1 MSKKNN
7 LYDENSII
15 SESPREFT
23 RRVPSTYLGSS
34 RHNSNLIKEVVANA
48 VDEFVIGHCD
58 NIKIKIDTKKN
69 SYIVEDNGQ
78 GFLVNAG
85 IDQDG
90 KTILQR
96 SFDTINTSGKTSEDG
111 VYQGTALGLNG
122 IGAKITNWLSISLH
136 VKTYRDNE
144 YEEIWFKDGLFDK
157 REVGKEEHSSGTI
170 VEWSPDPQFFKVN
183 APDIE
188 YLKTYFEEISALC
201 PELTIELN
209 YNGSDFI
216 YHTPEGLDAL
226 MSKRVTNKELF
237 SNRFIISRE
246 LGKDKLNICL
256 TYTTDYSDNITAY
269 VNLGHTDSGMHLSA
283 MKTAFV
289 KAVNKYASENN
300 LLKKKDKNFS
310 SNEISE
316 GLNIIFN
323 MTTTTAKYDAQNKS
337 RIDDID
343 ATIINNV
350 MSGDFA
356 TWLSNNPSEAAII
369 VERALNSR
377 KAREAAKKAKDKIRG
392 VSKKSNSLFIDM
404 PTKLADAYPKNKKD
418 RSQCE
423 LYVCL
428 KGDTKV
434 RLLDGTN
441 EEIQNLVNKN
451 DIWIY
456 SSNKNGSMIP
466 VKMKNA
472 FATKKV
478 YQTLKIT
485 FDDGSSVECT
495 PEHKFLDRET
505 HEWVEAKDLSIYQ
518 SLVSIKSKIIDN
530 RESIFIP
537 NGLDYSGEVNDLKF
551 YKGRW
556 EATHRRVAE
565 LCGISIHDNK
575 LRDIHHKNL
584 NRLDNRPENLESLT
598 KGDHLAKHNRINH
611 DSGRMDYEKKNF
623 TEESRWRMQNG
634 SKFRTKE
641 GSIQYSKKIKEAW
654 KNGCYG
660 EHCTWSRYNTK
671 ERFTEDGKDKTAIC
685 RLLKYGKFILTK
697 TDEINKET
705 WNAYKKEYCDKYNL
719 RFVLSFE
726 TLVKYYNDLDQFKQ
740 DAENYNL
747 EVISI
752 EEKQYDVPVQMYCLN
767 VDNDFHA
774 FVLDN
779 GLVTHN
785 CEGNSASSSITAT
798 RDASKIAVLPIRGK
812 ILNCMKASLDKVYAN
827 QEIAD
832 ITRALGLDVD
842 KDTGKLIYNP
852 KKLRYNK
859 IVIATDADADA
870 SSITMLLCT
879 VFDWLCPELFTNG
892 HIYKVYGAL
901 FKVTF
906 PDNSYLLFANDKEFN
921 EWKENNKDLKYKV
934 ARAKGLGE
942 MTAEETFEQLVN
954 EETRNLKMI
963 TTEDYEEFEKYLNIF
978 EGADVTA
985 RKEYLEKYYEERESN
1000 N

>member
-1 MSKKNN
+1 MTKKN
-7 LYDENSII
+7 LYTEESIV

-23 RRVPSTYLGSS
+23 RRVPSTYLGSAKQ
-34 RHNSNLIKEVVANA
+34 NQNLIKEVFANA
-48 VDEFVIGHCD
+48 ADEHVIGHGD
-58 NIKIKIDTKKN
+58 KIKIVIDTKKN
-69 SYIVEDNGQ
+69 FYSVEDCGQ

-85 IDQDG
+85 IDQNG

-96 SFDTINTSGKTSEDG
+96 SFDTINTSGKTTEDG

-122 IGAKITNWLSISLH
+122 IGAKITNWLSTSLH
-136 VKTYRDNE
+136 VKTYRDGE
-144 YEEIWFKDGLFDK
+144 FEEIWFKDGLFDK

-226 MSKRVTNKELF
+226 MSKRVANKELF

-269 VNLGHTDSGMHLSA
+269 VNLGHTDSGIHLSA
-283 MKTAFV
+283 MKTAYV

-300 LLKKKDKNFS
+300 LLINKDKNFS

-337 RIDDID
+337 RIDDIN

-369 VERALNSR
+369 IERALNSR
-377 KAREAAKKAKDKIRG
+377 KAREAAKKAKEKIRG
-392 VSKKSNSLFIDM
+392 VSKKNNSLFIDM

-423 LYVCL
+423 LYVC
-428 KGDTKV
+428 
-434 RLLDGTN
+434 
-441 EEIQNLVNKN
+441 
-451 DIWIY
+451 
-456 SSNKNGSMIP
+456 
-466 VKMKNA
+466 
-472 FATKKV
+472 
-478 YQTLKIT
+478 
-485 FDDGSSVECT
+485 
-495 PEHKFLDRET
+495 
-505 HEWVEAKDLSIYQ
+505 
-518 SLVSIKSKIIDN
+518 
-530 RESIFIP
+530 
-537 NGLDYSGEVNDLKF
+537 
-551 YKGRW
+551 
-556 EATHRRVAE
+556 
-565 LCGISIHDNK
+565 
-575 LRDIHHKNL
+575 
-584 NRLDNRPENLESLT
+584 
-598 KGDHLAKHNRINH
+598 
-611 DSGRMDYEKKNF
+611 
-623 TEESRWRMQNG
+623 
-634 SKFRTKE
+634 
-641 GSIQYSKKIKEAW
+641 
-654 KNGCYG
+654 
-660 EHCTWSRYNTK
+660 
-671 ERFTEDGKDKTAIC
+671 
-685 RLLKYGKFILTK
+685 
-697 TDEINKET
+697 
-705 WNAYKKEYCDKYNL
+705 
-719 RFVLSFE
+719 
-726 TLVKYYNDLDQFKQ
+726 
-740 DAENYNL
+740 
-747 EVISI
+747 
-752 EEKQYDVPVQMYCLN
+752 
-767 VDNDFHA
+767 
-774 FVLDN
+774 
-779 GLVTHN
+779 
-785 CEGNSASSSITAT
+785 EGNSAASSITAT

-892 HIYKVYGAL
+892 HIHKVYGAL
-901 FKVTF
+901 FKVTL
-906 PDNSYLLFANDKEFN
+906 PDNSYLLFSNDKEFN
-921 EWKENNKDLKYKV
+921 EWKEQNEGLKYKV

>member
-1 MSKKNN
+1 MTKKN
-7 LYDENSII
+7 LYTEESIV

-23 RRVPSTYLGSS
+23 RRVPSTYLGSAK
-34 RHNSNLIKEVVANA
+34 RNQNLIKEVFANA
-48 VDEFVIGHCD
+48 ADEHVIGHGD
-58 NIKIKIDTKKN
+58 NIKIIIDTKKN
-69 SYIVEDNGQ
+69 FYSVEDCGQ

-85 IDQDG
+85 IDQNG

-96 SFDTINTSGKTSEDG
+96 SFDTINTSGKTTEDG

-122 IGAKITNWLSISLH
+122 IGAKITNWLSTSLH
-136 VKTYRDNE
+136 VKTYRDGE
-144 YEEIWFKDGLFDK
+144 FEEIWFKDGLFDK
-157 REVGKEEHSSGTI
+157 RKVGKEDHVSGTI
-170 VEWSPDPQFFKVN
+170 VEWSPDPKFFKDN
-183 APDIE
+183 TPDIE

-201 PELTIELN
+201 PNLTIELD
-209 YNGSDFI
+209 YNGSEFI
-216 YHTPEGLDAL
+216 YHTLDGLDAL
-226 MSKRVTNKELF
+226 MSKRVAGKELF
-237 SNRFIISRE
+237 SNRFVIERE

-269 VNLGHTDSGMHLSA
+269 VNLGHTDSGAHLSA

-289 KAVNKYASENN
+289 KAVNKYATENN

-369 VERALNSR
+369 IERALNSR
-377 KAREAAKKAKDKIRG
+377 KAREAAKKAKEKIRG
-392 VSKKSNSLFIDM
+392 VSKKNSSLFIDM

-423 LYVCL
+423 LY
-428 KGDTKV
+428 
-434 RLLDGTN
+434 
-441 EEIQNLVNKN
+441 I
-451 DIWIY
+451 
-456 SSNKNGSMIP
+456 
-466 VKMKNA
+466 
-472 FATKKV
+472 
-478 YQTLKIT
+478 
-485 FDDGSSVECT
+485 
-495 PEHKFLDRET
+495 
-505 HEWVEAKDLSIYQ
+505 
-518 SLVSIKSKIIDN
+518 
-530 RESIFIP
+530 
-537 NGLDYSGEVNDLKF
+537 
-551 YKGRW
+551 
-556 EATHRRVAE
+556 
-565 LCGISIHDNK
+565 
-575 LRDIHHKNL
+575 
-584 NRLDNRPENLESLT
+584 
-598 KGDHLAKHNRINH
+598 
-611 DSGRMDYEKKNF
+611 
-623 TEESRWRMQNG
+623 
-634 SKFRTKE
+634 
-641 GSIQYSKKIKEAW
+641 
-654 KNGCYG
+654 
-660 EHCTWSRYNTK
+660 
-671 ERFTEDGKDKTAIC
+671 
-685 RLLKYGKFILTK
+685 
-697 TDEINKET
+697 
-705 WNAYKKEYCDKYNL
+705 
-719 RFVLSFE
+719 
-726 TLVKYYNDLDQFKQ
+726 
-740 DAENYNL
+740 
-747 EVISI
+747 
-752 EEKQYDVPVQMYCLN
+752 
-767 VDNDFHA
+767 
-774 FVLDN
+774 
-779 GLVTHN
+779 
-785 CEGNSASSSITAT
+785 CEGLSAASSITAT

-827 QEIAD
+827 QEVAD

-901 FKVTF
+901 FKVTL
-906 PDNSYLLFANDKEFN
+906 PDNSYLLFSNDKEFN
-921 EWKENNKDLKYKV
+921 AWKEQNKDLKYKV

>member
-1 MSKKNN
+1 MTKKN
-7 LYDENSII
+7 LYTEKSIV

-23 RRVPSTYLGSS
+23 RRVPSTYLGSAK
-34 RHNSNLIKEVVANA
+34 RNQNLIKEVFANA
-48 VDEFVIGHCD
+48 ADEHVIGHGD
-58 NIKIKIDTKKN
+58 KIKIIIDTKKN
-69 SYIVEDNGQ
+69 FYSVEDCGQ

-85 IDQDG
+85 IDQNG

-96 SFDTINTSGKTSEDG
+96 SFDTINTSGKTTEDG

-122 IGAKITNWLSISLH
+122 IGAKITNWLSLSLH
-136 VKTYRDNE
+136 VKTYRDGE
-144 YEEIWFKDGLFDK
+144 FEEIWFKDGLFDK
-157 REVGKEEHSSGTI
+157 RKVGKEDHASGTV
-170 VEWSPDPQFFKVN
+170 VEWSPDPKFFKDN
-183 APDIE
+183 TPDIE

-201 PELTIELN
+201 PKLTIELN
-209 YNGSDFI
+209 YNGSEFI
-216 YHTPEGLDAL
+216 YYTPDGLNAL
-226 MSKRVTNKELF
+226 MSKRVAGKELF
-237 SNRFIISRE
+237 SNRFIIERE

-269 VNLGHTDSGMHLSA
+269 VNLGHTDSGAHLSA

-369 VERALNSR
+369 IERALNSR
-377 KAREAAKKAKDKIRG
+377 KAREAAKKAKEKIRG
-392 VSKKSNSLFIDM
+392 VSKKNNSLFIDM

-423 LYVCL
+423 LYVC
-428 KGDTKV
+428 
-434 RLLDGTN
+434 
-441 EEIQNLVNKN
+441 
-451 DIWIY
+451 
-456 SSNKNGSMIP
+456 
-466 VKMKNA
+466 
-472 FATKKV
+472 
-478 YQTLKIT
+478 
-485 FDDGSSVECT
+485 
-495 PEHKFLDRET
+495 
-505 HEWVEAKDLSIYQ
+505 
-518 SLVSIKSKIIDN
+518 
-530 RESIFIP
+530 
-537 NGLDYSGEVNDLKF
+537 
-551 YKGRW
+551 
-556 EATHRRVAE
+556 
-565 LCGISIHDNK
+565 
-575 LRDIHHKNL
+575 
-584 NRLDNRPENLESLT
+584 
-598 KGDHLAKHNRINH
+598 
-611 DSGRMDYEKKNF
+611 
-623 TEESRWRMQNG
+623 
-634 SKFRTKE
+634 
-641 GSIQYSKKIKEAW
+641 
-654 KNGCYG
+654 
-660 EHCTWSRYNTK
+660 
-671 ERFTEDGKDKTAIC
+671 
-685 RLLKYGKFILTK
+685 
-697 TDEINKET
+697 
-705 WNAYKKEYCDKYNL
+705 
-719 RFVLSFE
+719 
-726 TLVKYYNDLDQFKQ
+726 
-740 DAENYNL
+740 
-747 EVISI
+747 
-752 EEKQYDVPVQMYCLN
+752 
-767 VDNDFHA
+767 
-774 FVLDN
+774 
-779 GLVTHN
+779 
-785 CEGNSASSSITAT
+785 EGNSAASSITAT

-892 HIYKVYGAL
+892 HIHKVYGAL
-901 FKVTF
+901 FKVTL
-906 PDNSYLLFANDKEFN
+906 PDNSYLLFSNDKEFN

>member
-15 SESPREFT
+15 SESPRTFT
-23 RRVPSTYLGSS
+23 RRVPSTYVGST
-34 RHNSNLIKEVVANA
+34 RRNQNLIKEVFANA
-48 VDEFVIGHCD
+48 VDEHVIGHGD
-58 NIKIKIDTKKN
+58 KIKVVINTKDN
-69 SYIVEDNGQ
+69 FYSVEDYGQ

-85 IDQDG
+85 IDQNG

-96 SFDTINTSGKTSEDG
+96 SFDTINTSGKTTEDG
-111 VYQGTALGLNG
+111 VYQGSALGLNG
-122 IGAKITNWLSISLH
+122 VGAKIANWLSLSLH
-136 VKTYRDNE
+136 VKTYRDGE
-144 YEEIWFKDGLFDK
+144 FEEIWFKDGLFDK
-157 REVGKEEHSSGTI
+157 RKVGKEEHASGTI
-170 VEWSPDPQFFKVN
+170 VEWSPDPKFFKN
-183 APDIE
+183 NTPDIE

-201 PELTIELN
+201 PKLTIELN
-209 YNGSDFI
+209 YNGSEFI
-216 YHTPEGLDAL
+216 YHTPDGLNAL
-226 MSKRVTNKELF
+226 MSKRVAGKELF
-237 SNRFIISRE
+237 SNRFIIERG
-246 LGKDKLNICL
+246 LVKDKLNICL

-269 VNLGHTDSGMHLSA
+269 VNLGHTDSGAHLSA

-289 KAVNKYASENN
+289 KAINKYATENN

-369 VERALNSR
+369 IERALNSR
-377 KAREAAKKAKDKIRG
+377 KAREAAKKAKEKIRG
-392 VSKKSNSLFIDM
+392 VSKKNSSLFIDM

-423 LYVCL
+423 LY
-428 KGDTKV
+428 
-434 RLLDGTN
+434 
-441 EEIQNLVNKN
+441 I
-451 DIWIY
+451 
-456 SSNKNGSMIP
+456 
-466 VKMKNA
+466 
-472 FATKKV
+472 
-478 YQTLKIT
+478 
-485 FDDGSSVECT
+485 
-495 PEHKFLDRET
+495 
-505 HEWVEAKDLSIYQ
+505 
-518 SLVSIKSKIIDN
+518 
-530 RESIFIP
+530 
-537 NGLDYSGEVNDLKF
+537 
-551 YKGRW
+551 
-556 EATHRRVAE
+556 
-565 LCGISIHDNK
+565 
-575 LRDIHHKNL
+575 
-584 NRLDNRPENLESLT
+584 
-598 KGDHLAKHNRINH
+598 
-611 DSGRMDYEKKNF
+611 
-623 TEESRWRMQNG
+623 
-634 SKFRTKE
+634 
-641 GSIQYSKKIKEAW
+641 
-654 KNGCYG
+654 
-660 EHCTWSRYNTK
+660 
-671 ERFTEDGKDKTAIC
+671 
-685 RLLKYGKFILTK
+685 
-697 TDEINKET
+697 
-705 WNAYKKEYCDKYNL
+705 
-719 RFVLSFE
+719 
-726 TLVKYYNDLDQFKQ
+726 
-740 DAENYNL
+740 
-747 EVISI
+747 
-752 EEKQYDVPVQMYCLN
+752 
-767 VDNDFHA
+767 
-774 FVLDN
+774 
-779 GLVTHN
+779 
-785 CEGNSASSSITAT
+785 CEGLSAASSITAT

-827 QEIAD
+827 QEVAD

-901 FKVTF
+901 FKVTL
-906 PDNSYLLFANDKEFN
+906 PDNSYLLFSNDKEFN
-921 EWKENNKDLKYKV
+921 EWKEQNKDLKYKV

>member
-1 MSKKNN
+1 MSKKN
-7 LYDENSII
+7 LYTEKSIV

-23 RRVPSTYLGSS
+23 RRVPSTYLGSAK
-34 RHNSNLIKEVVANA
+34 RNQNLIKEVFANA
-48 VDEFVIGHCD
+48 ADEHVIGHGD
-58 NIKIKIDTKKN
+58 NIKIIIDTKKN
-69 SYIVEDNGQ
+69 FYSVEDCGQ

-85 IDQDG
+85 IDQNG

-96 SFDTINTSGKTSEDG
+96 SFDTINTSGKTTEDG

-122 IGAKITNWLSISLH
+122 IGAKITNWLSTSLH
-136 VKTYRDNE
+136 VKTYRDGE
-144 YEEIWFKDGLFDK
+144 FEEIWFKDGLFDK
-157 REVGKEEHSSGTI
+157 RKVGKEDHASGTV
-170 VEWSPDPQFFKVN
+170 VEWSPDPKFFKDN
-183 APDIE
+183 TPDIE

-201 PELTIELN
+201 PKLTIELN
-209 YNGSDFI
+209 YNGSEFI
-216 YHTPEGLDAL
+216 YHTPDGLNAL
-226 MSKRVTNKELF
+226 MSKRVAGKELF
-237 SNRFIISRE
+237 SNRFIMERE

-269 VNLGHTDSGMHLSA
+269 VNLGHTDSGAHLSA

-289 KAVNKYASENN
+289 KAVNKYATENN

-316 GLNIIFN
+316 GLSIIFN

-356 TWLSNNPSEAAII
+356 TWLSNNPNEAAII

-377 KAREAAKKAKDKIRG
+377 KAKEAAKKAKDKIRG

-423 LYVCL
+423 LYVC
-428 KGDTKV
+428 
-434 RLLDGTN
+434 
-441 EEIQNLVNKN
+441 
-451 DIWIY
+451 
-456 SSNKNGSMIP
+456 
-466 VKMKNA
+466 
-472 FATKKV
+472 
-478 YQTLKIT
+478 
-485 FDDGSSVECT
+485 
-495 PEHKFLDRET
+495 
-505 HEWVEAKDLSIYQ
+505 
-518 SLVSIKSKIIDN
+518 
-530 RESIFIP
+530 
-537 NGLDYSGEVNDLKF
+537 
-551 YKGRW
+551 
-556 EATHRRVAE
+556 
-565 LCGISIHDNK
+565 
-575 LRDIHHKNL
+575 
-584 NRLDNRPENLESLT
+584 
-598 KGDHLAKHNRINH
+598 
-611 DSGRMDYEKKNF
+611 
-623 TEESRWRMQNG
+623 
-634 SKFRTKE
+634 
-641 GSIQYSKKIKEAW
+641 
-654 KNGCYG
+654 
-660 EHCTWSRYNTK
+660 
-671 ERFTEDGKDKTAIC
+671 
-685 RLLKYGKFILTK
+685 
-697 TDEINKET
+697 
-705 WNAYKKEYCDKYNL
+705 
-719 RFVLSFE
+719 
-726 TLVKYYNDLDQFKQ
+726 
-740 DAENYNL
+740 
-747 EVISI
+747 
-752 EEKQYDVPVQMYCLN
+752 
-767 VDNDFHA
+767 
-774 FVLDN
+774 
-779 GLVTHN
+779 
-785 CEGNSASSSITAT
+785 EGNSAASSITAT
-798 RDASKIAVLPIRGK
+798 RDASKIGVLPIRGK

-842 KDTGKLIYNP
+842 KDTGKLIYNS

-901 FKVTF
+901 FKVTL
-906 PDNSYLLFANDKEFN
+906 PDNSYLLFSNDKEFN

-963 TTEDYEEFEKYLNIF
+963 TTEDYEEFTKYLDIF
-978 EGADVTA
+978 EGTDVTA

>member
-1 MSKKNN
+1 MTKKN
-7 LYDENSII
+7 LYTEESIV

-23 RRVPSTYLGSS
+23 RRVPSTYLGSAK
-34 RHNSNLIKEVVANA
+34 RNQNLIKEVFANA
-48 VDEFVIGHCD
+48 ADEHVIGHGD
-58 NIKIKIDTKKN
+58 KIKIIIDTKKN
-69 SYIVEDNGQ
+69 FYSVEDCGQ

-85 IDQDG
+85 IDQNG

-96 SFDTINTSGKTSEDG
+96 SFDTINTSGKTTEDG

-122 IGAKITNWLSISLH
+122 IGAKITNWLSTSLH
-136 VKTYRDNE
+136 VKTYRDGE
-144 YEEIWFKDGLFDK
+144 FEEIWFKDGLFDK
-157 REVGKEEHSSGTI
+157 RKVGKEDHASGTV
-170 VEWSPDPQFFKVN
+170 VEWSPDPKFFKDN
-183 APDIE
+183 TPDIE

-201 PELTIELN
+201 PKLTIELN
-209 YNGSDFI
+209 YNGSEFI
-216 YHTPEGLDAL
+216 YHTPDGLNAL
-226 MSKRVTNKELF
+226 MSKRVAGKELF
-237 SNRFIISRE
+237 SNRFVIERE

-269 VNLGHTDSGMHLSA
+269 VNLGHTDSGAHLSA

-289 KAVNKYASENN
+289 KAVNKYATENN

-369 VERALNSR
+369 IERALNSR
-377 KAREAAKKAKDKIRG
+377 KAREAAKKAKEKIRG
-392 VSKKSNSLFIDM
+392 VSKKNSSLFIDM

-423 LYVCL
+423 LY
-428 KGDTKV
+428 
-434 RLLDGTN
+434 
-441 EEIQNLVNKN
+441 I
-451 DIWIY
+451 
-456 SSNKNGSMIP
+456 
-466 VKMKNA
+466 
-472 FATKKV
+472 
-478 YQTLKIT
+478 
-485 FDDGSSVECT
+485 
-495 PEHKFLDRET
+495 
-505 HEWVEAKDLSIYQ
+505 
-518 SLVSIKSKIIDN
+518 
-530 RESIFIP
+530 
-537 NGLDYSGEVNDLKF
+537 
-551 YKGRW
+551 
-556 EATHRRVAE
+556 
-565 LCGISIHDNK
+565 
-575 LRDIHHKNL
+575 
-584 NRLDNRPENLESLT
+584 
-598 KGDHLAKHNRINH
+598 
-611 DSGRMDYEKKNF
+611 
-623 TEESRWRMQNG
+623 
-634 SKFRTKE
+634 
-641 GSIQYSKKIKEAW
+641 
-654 KNGCYG
+654 
-660 EHCTWSRYNTK
+660 
-671 ERFTEDGKDKTAIC
+671 
-685 RLLKYGKFILTK
+685 
-697 TDEINKET
+697 
-705 WNAYKKEYCDKYNL
+705 
-719 RFVLSFE
+719 
-726 TLVKYYNDLDQFKQ
+726 
-740 DAENYNL
+740 
-747 EVISI
+747 
-752 EEKQYDVPVQMYCLN
+752 
-767 VDNDFHA
+767 
-774 FVLDN
+774 
-779 GLVTHN
+779 
-785 CEGNSASSSITAT
+785 CEGLSAASSITAT

-827 QEIAD
+827 QEVAD

-901 FKVTF
+901 FKVTL
-906 PDNSYLLFANDKEFN
+906 PDNSYLLFSNDKEFN
-921 EWKENNKDLKYKV
+921 AWKEQNKDLKYKV

>member
-1 MSKKNN
+1 MTKKN
-7 LYDENSII
+7 LYTEESIV

-23 RRVPSTYLGSS
+23 RRVPSTYLGSAKQ
-34 RHNSNLIKEVVANA
+34 NQNLIKEVFANA
-48 VDEFVIGHCD
+48 ADEHVIGHGD
-58 NIKIKIDTKKN
+58 KIKIVIDTKKN
-69 SYIVEDNGQ
+69 FYSVEDCGQ

-85 IDQDG
+85 IDQNG

-96 SFDTINTSGKTSEDG
+96 SFDTINTSGKTTEDG

-122 IGAKITNWLSISLH
+122 IGAKITNWLSTSLH
-136 VKTYRDNE
+136 VKTYRDGE
-144 YEEIWFKDGLFDK
+144 FEEIWFKDGLFDK

-226 MSKRVTNKELF
+226 MSKRVANKELF

-337 RIDDID
+337 RIDDIN

-369 VERALNSR
+369 IERALNSR
-377 KAREAAKKAKDKIRG
+377 KAREAAKKAKEKIRG
-392 VSKKSNSLFIDM
+392 VSKKNNSLFIDM

-423 LYVCL
+423 LYVC
-428 KGDTKV
+428 
-434 RLLDGTN
+434 
-441 EEIQNLVNKN
+441 
-451 DIWIY
+451 
-456 SSNKNGSMIP
+456 
-466 VKMKNA
+466 
-472 FATKKV
+472 
-478 YQTLKIT
+478 
-485 FDDGSSVECT
+485 
-495 PEHKFLDRET
+495 
-505 HEWVEAKDLSIYQ
+505 
-518 SLVSIKSKIIDN
+518 
-530 RESIFIP
+530 
-537 NGLDYSGEVNDLKF
+537 
-551 YKGRW
+551 
-556 EATHRRVAE
+556 
-565 LCGISIHDNK
+565 
-575 LRDIHHKNL
+575 
-584 NRLDNRPENLESLT
+584 
-598 KGDHLAKHNRINH
+598 
-611 DSGRMDYEKKNF
+611 
-623 TEESRWRMQNG
+623 
-634 SKFRTKE
+634 
-641 GSIQYSKKIKEAW
+641 
-654 KNGCYG
+654 
-660 EHCTWSRYNTK
+660 
-671 ERFTEDGKDKTAIC
+671 
-685 RLLKYGKFILTK
+685 
-697 TDEINKET
+697 
-705 WNAYKKEYCDKYNL
+705 
-719 RFVLSFE
+719 
-726 TLVKYYNDLDQFKQ
+726 
-740 DAENYNL
+740 
-747 EVISI
+747 
-752 EEKQYDVPVQMYCLN
+752 
-767 VDNDFHA
+767 
-774 FVLDN
+774 
-779 GLVTHN
+779 
-785 CEGNSASSSITAT
+785 EGNSAASSITAT

-892 HIYKVYGAL
+892 HIHKVYGAL
-901 FKVTF
+901 FKVTL
-906 PDNSYLLFANDKEFN
+906 PDNSYLLFSNDKEFN
-921 EWKENNKDLKYKV
+921 EWKEQNEGLKYKV

>member
-122 IGAKITNWLSISLH
+122 IGAKITNWLSTSLH

-423 LYVCL
+423 LY
-428 KGDTKV
+428 
-434 RLLDGTN
+434 
-441 EEIQNLVNKN
+441 I
-451 DIWIY
+451 
-456 SSNKNGSMIP
+456 
-466 VKMKNA
+466 
-472 FATKKV
+472 
-478 YQTLKIT
+478 
-485 FDDGSSVECT
+485 
-495 PEHKFLDRET
+495 
-505 HEWVEAKDLSIYQ
+505 
-518 SLVSIKSKIIDN
+518 
-530 RESIFIP
+530 
-537 NGLDYSGEVNDLKF
+537 
-551 YKGRW
+551 
-556 EATHRRVAE
+556 
-565 LCGISIHDNK
+565 
-575 LRDIHHKNL
+575 
-584 NRLDNRPENLESLT
+584 
-598 KGDHLAKHNRINH
+598 
-611 DSGRMDYEKKNF
+611 
-623 TEESRWRMQNG
+623 
-634 SKFRTKE
+634 
-641 GSIQYSKKIKEAW
+641 
-654 KNGCYG
+654 
-660 EHCTWSRYNTK
+660 
-671 ERFTEDGKDKTAIC
+671 
-685 RLLKYGKFILTK
+685 
-697 TDEINKET
+697 
-705 WNAYKKEYCDKYNL
+705 
-719 RFVLSFE
+719 
-726 TLVKYYNDLDQFKQ
+726 
-740 DAENYNL
+740 
-747 EVISI
+747 
-752 EEKQYDVPVQMYCLN
+752 
-767 VDNDFHA
+767 
-774 FVLDN
+774 
-779 GLVTHN
+779 
-785 CEGNSASSSITAT
+785 CEGASASSSITAT

-1000 N
+1000 D

>member
-1 MSKKNN
+1 MTKKN
-7 LYDENSII
+7 LYTEESIV

-23 RRVPSTYLGSS
+23 RRVPSTYLGSAK
-34 RHNSNLIKEVVANA
+34 RNQNLIKEVFANA
-48 VDEFVIGHCD
+48 ADEHVIGHGD
-58 NIKIKIDTKKN
+58 NIKIIIDTKKN
-69 SYIVEDNGQ
+69 FYSVEDCGQ

-85 IDQDG
+85 IDQNG

-96 SFDTINTSGKTSEDG
+96 SFDTINTSGKTTEDG

-122 IGAKITNWLSISLH
+122 IGAKITNWLSTSLH

-209 YNGSDFI
+209 YNGSEFI

-226 MSKRVTNKELF
+226 MSKRVAGKELF
-237 SNRFIISRE
+237 SNRFIIERE

-269 VNLGHTDSGMHLSA
+269 VNLGHTDSGAHLSA

-337 RIDDID
+337 RIDDIN

-369 VERALNSR
+369 IERALNSR
-377 KAREAAKKAKDKIRG
+377 KAREAAKKAKEKIRG
-392 VSKKSNSLFIDM
+392 VSKKNNSLFVDM

-423 LYVCL
+423 LYVC
-428 KGDTKV
+428 
-434 RLLDGTN
+434 
-441 EEIQNLVNKN
+441 
-451 DIWIY
+451 
-456 SSNKNGSMIP
+456 
-466 VKMKNA
+466 
-472 FATKKV
+472 
-478 YQTLKIT
+478 
-485 FDDGSSVECT
+485 
-495 PEHKFLDRET
+495 
-505 HEWVEAKDLSIYQ
+505 
-518 SLVSIKSKIIDN
+518 
-530 RESIFIP
+530 
-537 NGLDYSGEVNDLKF
+537 
-551 YKGRW
+551 
-556 EATHRRVAE
+556 
-565 LCGISIHDNK
+565 
-575 LRDIHHKNL
+575 
-584 NRLDNRPENLESLT
+584 
-598 KGDHLAKHNRINH
+598 
-611 DSGRMDYEKKNF
+611 
-623 TEESRWRMQNG
+623 
-634 SKFRTKE
+634 
-641 GSIQYSKKIKEAW
+641 
-654 KNGCYG
+654 
-660 EHCTWSRYNTK
+660 
-671 ERFTEDGKDKTAIC
+671 
-685 RLLKYGKFILTK
+685 
-697 TDEINKET
+697 
-705 WNAYKKEYCDKYNL
+705 
-719 RFVLSFE
+719 
-726 TLVKYYNDLDQFKQ
+726 
-740 DAENYNL
+740 
-747 EVISI
+747 
-752 EEKQYDVPVQMYCLN
+752 
-767 VDNDFHA
+767 
-774 FVLDN
+774 
-779 GLVTHN
+779 
-785 CEGNSASSSITAT
+785 EGNSAASSITAT

-892 HIYKVYGAL
+892 HIHKVYGAL
-901 FKVTF
+901 FKVTL
-906 PDNSYLLFANDKEFN
+906 PDNSYLLFSNDKEFN
-921 EWKENNKDLKYKV
+921 EWKEQNKDLKYKV

>member
-1 MSKKNN
+1 
-7 LYDENSII
+7 
-15 SESPREFT
+15 
-23 RRVPSTYLGSS
+23 
-34 RHNSNLIKEVVANA
+34 
-48 VDEFVIGHCD
+48 
-58 NIKIKIDTKKN
+58 
-69 SYIVEDNGQ
+69 
-78 GFLVNAG
+78 
-85 IDQDG
+85 
-90 KTILQR
+90 
-96 SFDTINTSGKTSEDG
+96 
-111 VYQGTALGLNG
+111 
-122 IGAKITNWLSISLH
+122 
-136 VKTYRDNE
+136 
-144 YEEIWFKDGLFDK
+144 
-157 REVGKEEHSSGTI
+157 
-170 VEWSPDPQFFKVN
+170 
-183 APDIE
+183 
-188 YLKTYFEEISALC
+188 
-201 PELTIELN
+201 
-209 YNGSDFI
+209 
-216 YHTPEGLDAL
+216 

-369 VERALNSR
+369 IERALNSR

-423 LYVCL
+423 LYVC
-428 KGDTKV
+428 
-434 RLLDGTN
+434 
-441 EEIQNLVNKN
+441 
-451 DIWIY
+451 
-456 SSNKNGSMIP
+456 
-466 VKMKNA
+466 
-472 FATKKV
+472 
-478 YQTLKIT
+478 
-485 FDDGSSVECT
+485 
-495 PEHKFLDRET
+495 
-505 HEWVEAKDLSIYQ
+505 
-518 SLVSIKSKIIDN
+518 
-530 RESIFIP
+530 
-537 NGLDYSGEVNDLKF
+537 
-551 YKGRW
+551 
-556 EATHRRVAE
+556 
-565 LCGISIHDNK
+565 
-575 LRDIHHKNL
+575 
-584 NRLDNRPENLESLT
+584 
-598 KGDHLAKHNRINH
+598 
-611 DSGRMDYEKKNF
+611 
-623 TEESRWRMQNG
+623 
-634 SKFRTKE
+634 
-641 GSIQYSKKIKEAW
+641 
-654 KNGCYG
+654 
-660 EHCTWSRYNTK
+660 
-671 ERFTEDGKDKTAIC
+671 
-685 RLLKYGKFILTK
+685 
-697 TDEINKET
+697 
-705 WNAYKKEYCDKYNL
+705 
-719 RFVLSFE
+719 
-726 TLVKYYNDLDQFKQ
+726 
-740 DAENYNL
+740 
-747 EVISI
+747 
-752 EEKQYDVPVQMYCLN
+752 
-767 VDNDFHA
+767 
-774 FVLDN
+774 
-779 GLVTHN
+779 
-785 CEGNSASSSITAT
+785 EGNSAASSITAT

>member
-122 IGAKITNWLSISLH
+122 IGAKITNWLSTSLH

-209 YNGSDFI
+209 YNGSEFI

-269 VNLGHTDSGMHLSA
+269 VNLGHTDSGAHLSA

-369 VERALNSR
+369 IERALNSR
-377 KAREAAKKAKDKIRG
+377 KAREAAKKAKEKIRG
-392 VSKKSNSLFIDM
+392 VSKKNNSLFVDM

-423 LYVCL
+423 LYVC
-428 KGDTKV
+428 
-434 RLLDGTN
+434 
-441 EEIQNLVNKN
+441 
-451 DIWIY
+451 
-456 SSNKNGSMIP
+456 
-466 VKMKNA
+466 
-472 FATKKV
+472 
-478 YQTLKIT
+478 
-485 FDDGSSVECT
+485 
-495 PEHKFLDRET
+495 
-505 HEWVEAKDLSIYQ
+505 
-518 SLVSIKSKIIDN
+518 
-530 RESIFIP
+530 
-537 NGLDYSGEVNDLKF
+537 
-551 YKGRW
+551 
-556 EATHRRVAE
+556 
-565 LCGISIHDNK
+565 
-575 LRDIHHKNL
+575 
-584 NRLDNRPENLESLT
+584 
-598 KGDHLAKHNRINH
+598 
-611 DSGRMDYEKKNF
+611 
-623 TEESRWRMQNG
+623 
-634 SKFRTKE
+634 
-641 GSIQYSKKIKEAW
+641 
-654 KNGCYG
+654 
-660 EHCTWSRYNTK
+660 
-671 ERFTEDGKDKTAIC
+671 
-685 RLLKYGKFILTK
+685 
-697 TDEINKET
+697 
-705 WNAYKKEYCDKYNL
+705 
-719 RFVLSFE
+719 
-726 TLVKYYNDLDQFKQ
+726 
-740 DAENYNL
+740 
-747 EVISI
+747 
-752 EEKQYDVPVQMYCLN
+752 
-767 VDNDFHA
+767 
-774 FVLDN
+774 
-779 GLVTHN
+779 
-785 CEGNSASSSITAT
+785 EGNSAASSITAT

-892 HIYKVYGAL
+892 HIHKVYGAL
-901 FKVTF
+901 FKVTL
-906 PDNSYLLFANDKEFN
+906 PDNSYLLFSNDKEFN
-921 EWKENNKDLKYKV
+921 EWKEQNKDLKYKV

>member
-15 SESPREFT
+15 SESPRTFT
-23 RRVPSTYLGSS
+23 RRVPSTYVGST
-34 RHNSNLIKEVVANA
+34 RRNQNLIKEVFANA
-48 VDEFVIGHCD
+48 VDEHVIGHGD
-58 NIKIKIDTKKN
+58 KIKVVINTKDN
-69 SYIVEDNGQ
+69 FYSVEDYGQ

-85 IDQDG
+85 IDQNG

-96 SFDTINTSGKTSEDG
+96 SFDTINTSGKTTEDG
-111 VYQGTALGLNG
+111 VYQGSALGLNG
-122 IGAKITNWLSISLH
+122 VGAKIANWLSLSLH
-136 VKTYRDNE
+136 VKTYRDGE
-144 YEEIWFKDGLFDK
+144 FEEIWFKDGLFDK
-157 REVGKEEHSSGTI
+157 RKVGKEEHASGTI
-170 VEWSPDPQFFKVN
+170 VEWSPDPKFFKDN
-183 APDIE
+183 TPDIE

-201 PELTIELN
+201 PKLTIELN
-209 YNGSDFI
+209 YNGSEFI
-216 YHTPEGLDAL
+216 YHTPDGLNAL
-226 MSKRVTNKELF
+226 MSKRVAGKELF
-237 SNRFIISRE
+237 SNRFIIERE

-269 VNLGHTDSGMHLSA
+269 VNLGHTDSGAHLSA

-356 TWLSNNPSEAAII
+356 TWLSNNPSEATII
-369 VERALNSR
+369 IERALNSR
-377 KAREAAKKAKDKIRG
+377 KAREAAKKAKEKIRG
-392 VSKKSNSLFIDM
+392 VSKKNSSLFIDM

-423 LYVCL
+423 LY
-428 KGDTKV
+428 
-434 RLLDGTN
+434 
-441 EEIQNLVNKN
+441 I
-451 DIWIY
+451 
-456 SSNKNGSMIP
+456 
-466 VKMKNA
+466 
-472 FATKKV
+472 
-478 YQTLKIT
+478 
-485 FDDGSSVECT
+485 
-495 PEHKFLDRET
+495 
-505 HEWVEAKDLSIYQ
+505 
-518 SLVSIKSKIIDN
+518 
-530 RESIFIP
+530 
-537 NGLDYSGEVNDLKF
+537 
-551 YKGRW
+551 
-556 EATHRRVAE
+556 
-565 LCGISIHDNK
+565 
-575 LRDIHHKNL
+575 
-584 NRLDNRPENLESLT
+584 
-598 KGDHLAKHNRINH
+598 
-611 DSGRMDYEKKNF
+611 
-623 TEESRWRMQNG
+623 
-634 SKFRTKE
+634 
-641 GSIQYSKKIKEAW
+641 
-654 KNGCYG
+654 
-660 EHCTWSRYNTK
+660 
-671 ERFTEDGKDKTAIC
+671 
-685 RLLKYGKFILTK
+685 
-697 TDEINKET
+697 
-705 WNAYKKEYCDKYNL
+705 
-719 RFVLSFE
+719 
-726 TLVKYYNDLDQFKQ
+726 
-740 DAENYNL
+740 
-747 EVISI
+747 
-752 EEKQYDVPVQMYCLN
+752 
-767 VDNDFHA
+767 
-774 FVLDN
+774 
-779 GLVTHN
+779 
-785 CEGNSASSSITAT
+785 CEGLSAASSITAT

-827 QEIAD
+827 QEVAD

-901 FKVTF
+901 FKVTL
-906 PDNSYLLFANDKEFN
+906 PDNSYLLFSNDKEFN
-921 EWKENNKDLKYKV
+921 EWKEQNKDLKYKV

>member
-1 MSKKNN
+1 MTKKN
-7 LYDENSII
+7 LYTEESIV

-23 RRVPSTYLGSS
+23 RRVPSTYLGSAK
-34 RHNSNLIKEVVANA
+34 RNQNLIKEVFANA
-48 VDEFVIGHCD
+48 ADEHVIGHGD
-58 NIKIKIDTKKN
+58 NIKIIIDTKKN
-69 SYIVEDNGQ
+69 FYSVEDCGQ

-85 IDQDG
+85 IDQNG

-96 SFDTINTSGKTSEDG
+96 SFDTINTSGKTTEDG

-122 IGAKITNWLSISLH
+122 IGAKITNWLSTSLH
-136 VKTYRDNE
+136 VKTYRDGE
-144 YEEIWFKDGLFDK
+144 FEEIWFKDGLFDK
-157 REVGKEEHSSGTI
+157 RKVGKEDHVSGTI
-170 VEWSPDPQFFKVN
+170 VEWSPDPKFFKDN
-183 APDIE
+183 TPDIE

-201 PELTIELN
+201 PNLTIELD
-209 YNGSDFI
+209 YNGSEFI
-216 YHTPEGLDAL
+216 YHTPDGLDAL
-226 MSKRVTNKELF
+226 MSKRVAGKELF
-237 SNRFIISRE
+237 SNRFVIERE

-269 VNLGHTDSGMHLSA
+269 VNLGHTDSGAHLSA

-289 KAVNKYASENN
+289 KAVNKYATENN

-369 VERALNSR
+369 IERALNSR
-377 KAREAAKKAKDKIRG
+377 KAREAAKKAKEKIRG
-392 VSKKSNSLFIDM
+392 VSKKNSSLFIDM

-423 LYVCL
+423 LY
-428 KGDTKV
+428 
-434 RLLDGTN
+434 
-441 EEIQNLVNKN
+441 I
-451 DIWIY
+451 
-456 SSNKNGSMIP
+456 
-466 VKMKNA
+466 
-472 FATKKV
+472 
-478 YQTLKIT
+478 
-485 FDDGSSVECT
+485 
-495 PEHKFLDRET
+495 
-505 HEWVEAKDLSIYQ
+505 
-518 SLVSIKSKIIDN
+518 
-530 RESIFIP
+530 
-537 NGLDYSGEVNDLKF
+537 
-551 YKGRW
+551 
-556 EATHRRVAE
+556 
-565 LCGISIHDNK
+565 
-575 LRDIHHKNL
+575 
-584 NRLDNRPENLESLT
+584 
-598 KGDHLAKHNRINH
+598 
-611 DSGRMDYEKKNF
+611 
-623 TEESRWRMQNG
+623 
-634 SKFRTKE
+634 
-641 GSIQYSKKIKEAW
+641 
-654 KNGCYG
+654 
-660 EHCTWSRYNTK
+660 
-671 ERFTEDGKDKTAIC
+671 
-685 RLLKYGKFILTK
+685 
-697 TDEINKET
+697 
-705 WNAYKKEYCDKYNL
+705 
-719 RFVLSFE
+719 
-726 TLVKYYNDLDQFKQ
+726 
-740 DAENYNL
+740 
-747 EVISI
+747 
-752 EEKQYDVPVQMYCLN
+752 
-767 VDNDFHA
+767 
-774 FVLDN
+774 
-779 GLVTHN
+779 
-785 CEGNSASSSITAT
+785 CEGLSAASSITAT

-827 QEIAD
+827 QEVAD

-901 FKVTF
+901 FKVTL
-906 PDNSYLLFANDKEFN
+906 PDNSYLLFSNDKEFN
-921 EWKENNKDLKYKV
+921 AWKEQNKDLKYKV

-954 EETRNLKMI
+954 EETRNLKTI

>member
-15 SESPREFT
+15 SESPRTFT
-23 RRVPSTYLGSS
+23 RRVPSTYVGST
-34 RHNSNLIKEVVANA
+34 RRNQNLIKEVFANA
-48 VDEFVIGHCD
+48 VDEHVIGHGD
-58 NIKIKIDTKKN
+58 KIKVVINTKDN
-69 SYIVEDNGQ
+69 FYSVEDYGQ

-85 IDQDG
+85 IDQNG

-96 SFDTINTSGKTSEDG
+96 SFDTINTSGKTTEDG
-111 VYQGTALGLNG
+111 VYQGSALGLNG
-122 IGAKITNWLSISLH
+122 VGAKIANWLSLSLH
-136 VKTYRDNE
+136 VKTYRDGE
-144 YEEIWFKDGLFDK
+144 FEEIWFKDGLFDK
-157 REVGKEEHSSGTI
+157 RKVGKEEHASGTI
-170 VEWSPDPQFFKVN
+170 VEWSPDPKFFKDN
-183 APDIE
+183 TPDIE

-201 PELTIELN
+201 PKLTIELN
-209 YNGSDFI
+209 YNGSEFI
-216 YHTPEGLDAL
+216 YHTPDGLNAL
-226 MSKRVTNKELF
+226 MSKRVAGKELF
-237 SNRFIISRE
+237 SNRFIMERE

-269 VNLGHTDSGMHLSA
+269 VNLGHTDSGAHLSA

-369 VERALNSR
+369 IERALNSR
-377 KAREAAKKAKDKIRG
+377 KAREAAKKAKEKIRG
-392 VSKKSNSLFIDM
+392 VSKKNSSLFIDM

-423 LYVCL
+423 LY
-428 KGDTKV
+428 
-434 RLLDGTN
+434 
-441 EEIQNLVNKN
+441 I
-451 DIWIY
+451 
-456 SSNKNGSMIP
+456 
-466 VKMKNA
+466 
-472 FATKKV
+472 
-478 YQTLKIT
+478 
-485 FDDGSSVECT
+485 
-495 PEHKFLDRET
+495 
-505 HEWVEAKDLSIYQ
+505 
-518 SLVSIKSKIIDN
+518 
-530 RESIFIP
+530 
-537 NGLDYSGEVNDLKF
+537 
-551 YKGRW
+551 
-556 EATHRRVAE
+556 
-565 LCGISIHDNK
+565 
-575 LRDIHHKNL
+575 
-584 NRLDNRPENLESLT
+584 
-598 KGDHLAKHNRINH
+598 
-611 DSGRMDYEKKNF
+611 
-623 TEESRWRMQNG
+623 
-634 SKFRTKE
+634 
-641 GSIQYSKKIKEAW
+641 
-654 KNGCYG
+654 
-660 EHCTWSRYNTK
+660 
-671 ERFTEDGKDKTAIC
+671 
-685 RLLKYGKFILTK
+685 
-697 TDEINKET
+697 
-705 WNAYKKEYCDKYNL
+705 
-719 RFVLSFE
+719 
-726 TLVKYYNDLDQFKQ
+726 
-740 DAENYNL
+740 
-747 EVISI
+747 
-752 EEKQYDVPVQMYCLN
+752 
-767 VDNDFHA
+767 
-774 FVLDN
+774 
-779 GLVTHN
+779 
-785 CEGNSASSSITAT
+785 CEGLSAASSITAT

-827 QEIAD
+827 QEVAD

-879 VFDWLCPELFTNG
+879 VFDWLCPELFTND

-901 FKVTF
+901 FKVTL
-906 PDNSYLLFANDKEFN
+906 PDNSYLLFSNDKEFN
-921 EWKENNKDLKYKV
+921 EWKEQNKDLKYKV

>member
-1 MSKKNN
+1 MTKKN
-7 LYDENSII
+7 LYTEKSIV

-23 RRVPSTYLGSS
+23 RRVPSTYLGSAK
-34 RHNSNLIKEVVANA
+34 RNQNLIKEVFANA
-48 VDEFVIGHCD
+48 ADEHVIGHGD
-58 NIKIKIDTKKN
+58 KIKIIIDTKKN
-69 SYIVEDNGQ
+69 FYSVEDCGQ

-85 IDQDG
+85 IDQNG

-96 SFDTINTSGKTSEDG
+96 SFDTINTSGKTTEDG

-122 IGAKITNWLSISLH
+122 IGAKITNWLSTSLH
-136 VKTYRDNE
+136 VKTYRDGE
-144 YEEIWFKDGLFDK
+144 FEEIWFKDGLFDK
-157 REVGKEEHSSGTI
+157 RKVGKEDHASGTI
-170 VEWSPDPQFFKVN
+170 VEWSPDPKFFKDN
-183 APDIE
+183 TPDIE

-201 PELTIELN
+201 PKLTIELN
-209 YNGSDFI
+209 YNGSEFI
-216 YHTPEGLDAL
+216 YHTPDGLNAL
-226 MSKRVTNKELF
+226 MSKRVAGKELF
-237 SNRFIISRE
+237 SNRFIMERE

-269 VNLGHTDSGMHLSA
+269 VNLGHTDSGAHLSA

-289 KAVNKYASENN
+289 KAVNKYATESN

-369 VERALNSR
+369 IERALNSR
-377 KAREAAKKAKDKIRG
+377 KAREAAKKAKEKIRG
-392 VSKKSNSLFIDM
+392 VSKKNNSLFVDM

-423 LYVCL
+423 LYVC
-428 KGDTKV
+428 
-434 RLLDGTN
+434 
-441 EEIQNLVNKN
+441 
-451 DIWIY
+451 
-456 SSNKNGSMIP
+456 
-466 VKMKNA
+466 
-472 FATKKV
+472 
-478 YQTLKIT
+478 
-485 FDDGSSVECT
+485 
-495 PEHKFLDRET
+495 
-505 HEWVEAKDLSIYQ
+505 
-518 SLVSIKSKIIDN
+518 
-530 RESIFIP
+530 
-537 NGLDYSGEVNDLKF
+537 
-551 YKGRW
+551 
-556 EATHRRVAE
+556 
-565 LCGISIHDNK
+565 
-575 LRDIHHKNL
+575 
-584 NRLDNRPENLESLT
+584 
-598 KGDHLAKHNRINH
+598 
-611 DSGRMDYEKKNF
+611 
-623 TEESRWRMQNG
+623 
-634 SKFRTKE
+634 
-641 GSIQYSKKIKEAW
+641 
-654 KNGCYG
+654 
-660 EHCTWSRYNTK
+660 
-671 ERFTEDGKDKTAIC
+671 
-685 RLLKYGKFILTK
+685 
-697 TDEINKET
+697 
-705 WNAYKKEYCDKYNL
+705 
-719 RFVLSFE
+719 
-726 TLVKYYNDLDQFKQ
+726 
-740 DAENYNL
+740 
-747 EVISI
+747 
-752 EEKQYDVPVQMYCLN
+752 
-767 VDNDFHA
+767 
-774 FVLDN
+774 
-779 GLVTHN
+779 
-785 CEGNSASSSITAT
+785 EGNSAASSITAT

-892 HIYKVYGAL
+892 HIHKVYGAL
-901 FKVTF
+901 FKVTL
-906 PDNSYLLFANDKEFN
+906 PDNSYLLFSNDKEFN
-921 EWKENNKDLKYKV
+921 TWKEQNKDLKYKV

-985 RKEYLEKYYEERESN
+985 RKEYLEKYYEERESIN
-1000 N
+1000 

>member
-122 IGAKITNWLSISLH
+122 IGAKITNWLSTSLH

-418 RSQCE
+418 RSYCE
-423 LYVCL
+423 LYVC
-428 KGDTKV
+428 
-434 RLLDGTN
+434 
-441 EEIQNLVNKN
+441 
-451 DIWIY
+451 
-456 SSNKNGSMIP
+456 
-466 VKMKNA
+466 
-472 FATKKV
+472 
-478 YQTLKIT
+478 
-485 FDDGSSVECT
+485 
-495 PEHKFLDRET
+495 
-505 HEWVEAKDLSIYQ
+505 
-518 SLVSIKSKIIDN
+518 
-530 RESIFIP
+530 
-537 NGLDYSGEVNDLKF
+537 
-551 YKGRW
+551 
-556 EATHRRVAE
+556 
-565 LCGISIHDNK
+565 
-575 LRDIHHKNL
+575 
-584 NRLDNRPENLESLT
+584 
-598 KGDHLAKHNRINH
+598 
-611 DSGRMDYEKKNF
+611 
-623 TEESRWRMQNG
+623 
-634 SKFRTKE
+634 
-641 GSIQYSKKIKEAW
+641 
-654 KNGCYG
+654 
-660 EHCTWSRYNTK
+660 
-671 ERFTEDGKDKTAIC
+671 
-685 RLLKYGKFILTK
+685 
-697 TDEINKET
+697 
-705 WNAYKKEYCDKYNL
+705 
-719 RFVLSFE
+719 
-726 TLVKYYNDLDQFKQ
+726 
-740 DAENYNL
+740 
-747 EVISI
+747 
-752 EEKQYDVPVQMYCLN
+752 
-767 VDNDFHA
+767 
-774 FVLDN
+774 
-779 GLVTHN
+779 
-785 CEGNSASSSITAT
+785 EGNSAASSITAT
-798 RDASKIAVLPIRGK
+798 RDASKIGVLPIRGK

-901 FKVTF
+901 FKVTL
-906 PDNSYLLFANDKEFN
+906 PDNSYLLFSNDKEFN
-921 EWKENNKDLKYKV
+921 EWKEQNKDLKYKV

>member
-1 MSKKNN
+1 MTKKN
-7 LYDENSII
+7 LYTEESIV

-23 RRVPSTYLGSS
+23 RRVPSTYLGSAK
-34 RHNSNLIKEVVANA
+34 RNQNLIKEVFANA
-48 VDEFVIGHCD
+48 ADEHVIGHGD
-58 NIKIKIDTKKN
+58 NIKIIIDTKKN
-69 SYIVEDNGQ
+69 FYSVEDCGQ

-85 IDQDG
+85 IDQNG

-96 SFDTINTSGKTSEDG
+96 SFDTINTSGKTTEDG

-122 IGAKITNWLSISLH
+122 IGAKITNWLSTSLH
-136 VKTYRDNE
+136 VKTYRDGE
-144 YEEIWFKDGLFDK
+144 FEEIWFKDGLFDK
-157 REVGKEEHSSGTI
+157 RKVGKEDHVSGTI
-170 VEWSPDPQFFKVN
+170 VEWSPDPKFFKDN
-183 APDIE
+183 TPDIE

-201 PELTIELN
+201 PNLTIELD
-209 YNGSDFI
+209 YNGSEFI
-216 YHTPEGLDAL
+216 YHTPDGLDAL

-269 VNLGHTDSGMHLSA
+269 VNLGHTDSGAHLSA

-289 KAVNKYASENN
+289 KAVNKYAAENN
-300 LLKKKDKNFS
+300 LLKKKDRNFS

-369 VERALNSR
+369 IERALNSR
-377 KAREAAKKAKDKIRG
+377 KAREAAKKAKEKIRG
-392 VSKKSNSLFIDM
+392 VSKKNSSLFIDM

-423 LYVCL
+423 LY
-428 KGDTKV
+428 
-434 RLLDGTN
+434 
-441 EEIQNLVNKN
+441 I
-451 DIWIY
+451 
-456 SSNKNGSMIP
+456 
-466 VKMKNA
+466 
-472 FATKKV
+472 
-478 YQTLKIT
+478 
-485 FDDGSSVECT
+485 
-495 PEHKFLDRET
+495 
-505 HEWVEAKDLSIYQ
+505 
-518 SLVSIKSKIIDN
+518 
-530 RESIFIP
+530 
-537 NGLDYSGEVNDLKF
+537 
-551 YKGRW
+551 
-556 EATHRRVAE
+556 
-565 LCGISIHDNK
+565 
-575 LRDIHHKNL
+575 
-584 NRLDNRPENLESLT
+584 
-598 KGDHLAKHNRINH
+598 
-611 DSGRMDYEKKNF
+611 
-623 TEESRWRMQNG
+623 
-634 SKFRTKE
+634 
-641 GSIQYSKKIKEAW
+641 
-654 KNGCYG
+654 
-660 EHCTWSRYNTK
+660 
-671 ERFTEDGKDKTAIC
+671 
-685 RLLKYGKFILTK
+685 
-697 TDEINKET
+697 
-705 WNAYKKEYCDKYNL
+705 
-719 RFVLSFE
+719 
-726 TLVKYYNDLDQFKQ
+726 
-740 DAENYNL
+740 
-747 EVISI
+747 
-752 EEKQYDVPVQMYCLN
+752 
-767 VDNDFHA
+767 
-774 FVLDN
+774 
-779 GLVTHN
+779 
-785 CEGNSASSSITAT
+785 CEGLSAASSITAT

-827 QEIAD
+827 QEVAD

-901 FKVTF
+901 FKVTL
-906 PDNSYLLFANDKEFN
+906 PDNSYLLFSNDKEFN
-921 EWKENNKDLKYKV
+921 AWKEQNKDLKYKV

>member
-423 LYVCL
+423 LYVC
-428 KGDTKV
+428 
-434 RLLDGTN
+434 
-441 EEIQNLVNKN
+441 
-451 DIWIY
+451 
-456 SSNKNGSMIP
+456 
-466 VKMKNA
+466 
-472 FATKKV
+472 
-478 YQTLKIT
+478 
-485 FDDGSSVECT
+485 
-495 PEHKFLDRET
+495 
-505 HEWVEAKDLSIYQ
+505 
-518 SLVSIKSKIIDN
+518 
-530 RESIFIP
+530 
-537 NGLDYSGEVNDLKF
+537 
-551 YKGRW
+551 
-556 EATHRRVAE
+556 
-565 LCGISIHDNK
+565 
-575 LRDIHHKNL
+575 
-584 NRLDNRPENLESLT
+584 
-598 KGDHLAKHNRINH
+598 
-611 DSGRMDYEKKNF
+611 
-623 TEESRWRMQNG
+623 
-634 SKFRTKE
+634 
-641 GSIQYSKKIKEAW
+641 
-654 KNGCYG
+654 
-660 EHCTWSRYNTK
+660 
-671 ERFTEDGKDKTAIC
+671 
-685 RLLKYGKFILTK
+685 
-697 TDEINKET
+697 
-705 WNAYKKEYCDKYNL
+705 
-719 RFVLSFE
+719 
-726 TLVKYYNDLDQFKQ
+726 
-740 DAENYNL
+740 
-747 EVISI
+747 
-752 EEKQYDVPVQMYCLN
+752 
-767 VDNDFHA
+767 
-774 FVLDN
+774 
-779 GLVTHN
+779 
-785 CEGNSASSSITAT
+785 EGNSAASSITAT

-934 ARAKGLGE
+934 AHAKGLGE

>member
-1 MSKKNN
+1 MTKKN
-7 LYDENSII
+7 LYTEESIV

-23 RRVPSTYLGSS
+23 RRVPSTYLGSAK
-34 RHNSNLIKEVVANA
+34 RNQNLIKEVFANA
-48 VDEFVIGHCD
+48 ADEHVIGHGD
-58 NIKIKIDTKKN
+58 NIKIIIDTKKN
-69 SYIVEDNGQ
+69 FYSVEDCGQ

-85 IDQDG
+85 IDQNG

-96 SFDTINTSGKTSEDG
+96 SFDTINTSGKTTEDG
-111 VYQGTALGLNG
+111 VYRGTALGLNG
-122 IGAKITNWLSISLH
+122 IGAKITNWLSTSLH
-136 VKTYRDNE
+136 VKTYRDGE
-144 YEEIWFKDGLFDK
+144 FEEIWFKDGLFDK
-157 REVGKEEHSSGTI
+157 RKVGKEDHASGTV
-170 VEWSPDPQFFKVN
+170 VEWSPDPKFFKDN
-183 APDIE
+183 TPDIE

-201 PELTIELN
+201 PKLMIELN
-209 YNGSDFI
+209 YNGSEFI
-216 YHTPEGLDAL
+216 YHTPDGLNAL
-226 MSKRVTNKELF
+226 MSTRVAGKELF
-237 SNRFIISRE
+237 SNRFIIERE

-269 VNLGHTDSGMHLSA
+269 VNLGHTDSGAHLSA
-283 MKTAFV
+283 MKTSFV

-369 VERALNSR
+369 IERALNSR
-377 KAREAAKKAKDKIRG
+377 KAREVAKKAKEKIRG
-392 VSKKSNSLFIDM
+392 VSKKNNSLFIDM

-423 LYVCL
+423 LYVC
-428 KGDTKV
+428 
-434 RLLDGTN
+434 
-441 EEIQNLVNKN
+441 
-451 DIWIY
+451 
-456 SSNKNGSMIP
+456 
-466 VKMKNA
+466 
-472 FATKKV
+472 
-478 YQTLKIT
+478 
-485 FDDGSSVECT
+485 
-495 PEHKFLDRET
+495 
-505 HEWVEAKDLSIYQ
+505 
-518 SLVSIKSKIIDN
+518 
-530 RESIFIP
+530 
-537 NGLDYSGEVNDLKF
+537 
-551 YKGRW
+551 
-556 EATHRRVAE
+556 
-565 LCGISIHDNK
+565 
-575 LRDIHHKNL
+575 
-584 NRLDNRPENLESLT
+584 
-598 KGDHLAKHNRINH
+598 
-611 DSGRMDYEKKNF
+611 
-623 TEESRWRMQNG
+623 
-634 SKFRTKE
+634 
-641 GSIQYSKKIKEAW
+641 
-654 KNGCYG
+654 
-660 EHCTWSRYNTK
+660 
-671 ERFTEDGKDKTAIC
+671 
-685 RLLKYGKFILTK
+685 
-697 TDEINKET
+697 
-705 WNAYKKEYCDKYNL
+705 
-719 RFVLSFE
+719 
-726 TLVKYYNDLDQFKQ
+726 
-740 DAENYNL
+740 
-747 EVISI
+747 
-752 EEKQYDVPVQMYCLN
+752 
-767 VDNDFHA
+767 
-774 FVLDN
+774 
-779 GLVTHN
+779 
-785 CEGNSASSSITAT
+785 EGNSAASSITAT

-892 HIYKVYGAL
+892 HIHKVYGAL
-901 FKVTF
+901 FKVTL
-906 PDNSYLLFANDKEFN
+906 PDNSYLLFSNDKEFN
-921 EWKENNKDLKYKV
+921 EWKEQNKDLKYKV

>member
-7 LYDENSII
+7 LYNENSII

-122 IGAKITNWLSISLH
+122 IGAKITNWLSTSLH

-209 YNGSDFI
+209 YNGSEFI

-369 VERALNSR
+369 IERALNSR
-377 KAREAAKKAKDKIRG
+377 KAREAAKKAKEKIRG
-392 VSKKSNSLFIDM
+392 VSKKNNSLFIDM

-423 LYVCL
+423 LYVC
-428 KGDTKV
+428 
-434 RLLDGTN
+434 
-441 EEIQNLVNKN
+441 
-451 DIWIY
+451 
-456 SSNKNGSMIP
+456 
-466 VKMKNA
+466 
-472 FATKKV
+472 
-478 YQTLKIT
+478 
-485 FDDGSSVECT
+485 
-495 PEHKFLDRET
+495 
-505 HEWVEAKDLSIYQ
+505 
-518 SLVSIKSKIIDN
+518 
-530 RESIFIP
+530 
-537 NGLDYSGEVNDLKF
+537 
-551 YKGRW
+551 
-556 EATHRRVAE
+556 
-565 LCGISIHDNK
+565 
-575 LRDIHHKNL
+575 
-584 NRLDNRPENLESLT
+584 
-598 KGDHLAKHNRINH
+598 
-611 DSGRMDYEKKNF
+611 
-623 TEESRWRMQNG
+623 
-634 SKFRTKE
+634 
-641 GSIQYSKKIKEAW
+641 
-654 KNGCYG
+654 
-660 EHCTWSRYNTK
+660 
-671 ERFTEDGKDKTAIC
+671 
-685 RLLKYGKFILTK
+685 
-697 TDEINKET
+697 
-705 WNAYKKEYCDKYNL
+705 
-719 RFVLSFE
+719 
-726 TLVKYYNDLDQFKQ
+726 
-740 DAENYNL
+740 
-747 EVISI
+747 
-752 EEKQYDVPVQMYCLN
+752 
-767 VDNDFHA
+767 
-774 FVLDN
+774 
-779 GLVTHN
+779 
-785 CEGNSASSSITAT
+785 EGNSAASSITAT

-892 HIYKVYGAL
+892 HIHKVYGAL
-901 FKVTF
+901 FKVTL
-906 PDNSYLLFANDKEFN
+906 PDNSYLLFSNDKEFN
-921 EWKENNKDLKYKV
+921 EWKEQNKDLKYKV

>member
-1 MSKKNN
+1 MTKKN
-7 LYDENSII
+7 LYTEESIV

-23 RRVPSTYLGSS
+23 RRVPSTYLGSAK
-34 RHNSNLIKEVVANA
+34 RNQNLIKEVFANA
-48 VDEFVIGHCD
+48 ADEHVIGHG
-58 NIKIKIDTKKN
+58 NKIKIIIDTKKN
-69 SYIVEDNGQ
+69 FYSVEDCGQ

-85 IDQDG
+85 IDQNG

-96 SFDTINTSGKTSEDG
+96 SFDTINTSGKTTEDG

-122 IGAKITNWLSISLH
+122 IGAKITNWLSTSLH
-136 VKTYRDNE
+136 VKTYRDGE
-144 YEEIWFKDGLFDK
+144 FEEIWFKDGLFDK
-157 REVGKEEHSSGTI
+157 RKVGKEEHASGTI
-170 VEWSPDPQFFKVN
+170 VEWSPDPQFFKN
-183 APDIE
+183 NTPDIE

-201 PELTIELN
+201 PNLTIELD
-209 YNGSDFI
+209 YNGSEFI
-216 YHTPEGLDAL
+216 YHTPDGLDAL
-226 MSKRVTNKELF
+226 MSKRVAGKELF
-237 SNRFIISRE
+237 SNRFVIERE

-269 VNLGHTDSGMHLSA
+269 VNLGHTDSGAHLSA

-289 KAVNKYASENN
+289 KAVNKYATENN

-369 VERALNSR
+369 IERALNSR
-377 KAREAAKKAKDKIRG
+377 KAREAAKKAKEKIRG
-392 VSKKSNSLFIDM
+392 VSKKNNSLFVDM

-423 LYVCL
+423 LYVC
-428 KGDTKV
+428 
-434 RLLDGTN
+434 
-441 EEIQNLVNKN
+441 
-451 DIWIY
+451 
-456 SSNKNGSMIP
+456 
-466 VKMKNA
+466 
-472 FATKKV
+472 
-478 YQTLKIT
+478 
-485 FDDGSSVECT
+485 
-495 PEHKFLDRET
+495 
-505 HEWVEAKDLSIYQ
+505 
-518 SLVSIKSKIIDN
+518 
-530 RESIFIP
+530 
-537 NGLDYSGEVNDLKF
+537 
-551 YKGRW
+551 
-556 EATHRRVAE
+556 
-565 LCGISIHDNK
+565 
-575 LRDIHHKNL
+575 
-584 NRLDNRPENLESLT
+584 
-598 KGDHLAKHNRINH
+598 
-611 DSGRMDYEKKNF
+611 
-623 TEESRWRMQNG
+623 
-634 SKFRTKE
+634 
-641 GSIQYSKKIKEAW
+641 
-654 KNGCYG
+654 
-660 EHCTWSRYNTK
+660 
-671 ERFTEDGKDKTAIC
+671 
-685 RLLKYGKFILTK
+685 
-697 TDEINKET
+697 
-705 WNAYKKEYCDKYNL
+705 
-719 RFVLSFE
+719 
-726 TLVKYYNDLDQFKQ
+726 
-740 DAENYNL
+740 
-747 EVISI
+747 
-752 EEKQYDVPVQMYCLN
+752 
-767 VDNDFHA
+767 
-774 FVLDN
+774 
-779 GLVTHN
+779 
-785 CEGNSASSSITAT
+785 EGNSAASSITAT

-901 FKVTF
+901 FKVTL
-906 PDNSYLLFANDKEFN
+906 PDNSYLLFSNDKEFN
-921 EWKENNKDLKYKV
+921 EWKEQNEGLKYKV

-1000 N
+1000 D

>member
-1 MSKKNN
+1 MTKKN
-7 LYDENSII
+7 LYTEESIV

-23 RRVPSTYLGSS
+23 RRVPSTYLGSAK
-34 RHNSNLIKEVVANA
+34 RNQNLIKEVFANA
-48 VDEFVIGHCD
+48 ADEHVIGHGD
-58 NIKIKIDTKKN
+58 NIKIIIDTKKN
-69 SYIVEDNGQ
+69 FYSVEDCGQ

-85 IDQDG
+85 IDQNG

-96 SFDTINTSGKTSEDG
+96 SFDTINTSGKTTEDG
-111 VYQGTALGLNG
+111 VYRGTALGLNG
-122 IGAKITNWLSISLH
+122 IGAKITNWLSTSLH
-136 VKTYRDNE
+136 VKTYRDGE
-144 YEEIWFKDGLFDK
+144 FEEIWFKDGLFDK
-157 REVGKEEHSSGTI
+157 RKVGKEDHASGTV
-170 VEWSPDPQFFKVN
+170 VEWSPDPKFFKDN
-183 APDIE
+183 TPDIE

-201 PELTIELN
+201 PKLTIELN
-209 YNGSDFI
+209 YNGSEFI
-216 YHTPEGLDAL
+216 YRTPDGLNAL
-226 MSKRVTNKELF
+226 MSKRVAGKELF
-237 SNRFIISRE
+237 SNRFIIERE

-269 VNLGHTDSGMHLSA
+269 VNLGHTDSGAHLSA

-369 VERALNSR
+369 IERALNSR
-377 KAREAAKKAKDKIRG
+377 KAREAAKKAKEKIRG
-392 VSKKSNSLFIDM
+392 VSKKNNSLFIDM

-423 LYVCL
+423 LYVC
-428 KGDTKV
+428 
-434 RLLDGTN
+434 
-441 EEIQNLVNKN
+441 
-451 DIWIY
+451 
-456 SSNKNGSMIP
+456 
-466 VKMKNA
+466 
-472 FATKKV
+472 
-478 YQTLKIT
+478 
-485 FDDGSSVECT
+485 
-495 PEHKFLDRET
+495 
-505 HEWVEAKDLSIYQ
+505 
-518 SLVSIKSKIIDN
+518 
-530 RESIFIP
+530 
-537 NGLDYSGEVNDLKF
+537 
-551 YKGRW
+551 
-556 EATHRRVAE
+556 
-565 LCGISIHDNK
+565 
-575 LRDIHHKNL
+575 
-584 NRLDNRPENLESLT
+584 
-598 KGDHLAKHNRINH
+598 
-611 DSGRMDYEKKNF
+611 
-623 TEESRWRMQNG
+623 
-634 SKFRTKE
+634 
-641 GSIQYSKKIKEAW
+641 
-654 KNGCYG
+654 
-660 EHCTWSRYNTK
+660 
-671 ERFTEDGKDKTAIC
+671 
-685 RLLKYGKFILTK
+685 
-697 TDEINKET
+697 
-705 WNAYKKEYCDKYNL
+705 
-719 RFVLSFE
+719 
-726 TLVKYYNDLDQFKQ
+726 
-740 DAENYNL
+740 
-747 EVISI
+747 
-752 EEKQYDVPVQMYCLN
+752 
-767 VDNDFHA
+767 
-774 FVLDN
+774 
-779 GLVTHN
+779 
-785 CEGNSASSSITAT
+785 EGNSAASSITAT

-892 HIYKVYGAL
+892 HIHKVYGAL
-901 FKVTF
+901 FKVTL
-906 PDNSYLLFANDKEFN
+906 PDNSYLLFSNDKEFN
-921 EWKENNKDLKYKV
+921 EWKEQNKDLKYKV

>member
-1 MSKKNN
+1 VTKKN
-7 LYDENSII
+7 LYTEESIV

-23 RRVPSTYLGSS
+23 RRVPSTYLGSAK
-34 RHNSNLIKEVVANA
+34 RNQNLIKEVFANA
-48 VDEFVIGHCD
+48 ADEHVIGHGD
-58 NIKIKIDTKKN
+58 NIKIIIDTKKN
-69 SYIVEDNGQ
+69 FYSVEDCGQ

-85 IDQDG
+85 IDQNG

-96 SFDTINTSGKTSEDG
+96 SFDTINTSGKTTEDG

-122 IGAKITNWLSISLH
+122 IGAKITNWLSTSLH
-136 VKTYRDNE
+136 VKTYRDGE
-144 YEEIWFKDGLFDK
+144 FEEIWFKDGLFDK
-157 REVGKEEHSSGTI
+157 RKVGKEDHVSGTI
-170 VEWSPDPQFFKVN
+170 VEWSPDPKFFKDN
-183 APDIE
+183 TPDIE

-201 PELTIELN
+201 PNLTIELD
-209 YNGSDFI
+209 YNGSEFI
-216 YHTPEGLDAL
+216 YHTLDGLDAL
-226 MSKRVTNKELF
+226 MSKRVAGKELF
-237 SNRFIISRE
+237 SNRFVIERE

-269 VNLGHTDSGMHLSA
+269 VNLGHTDSGAHLSA

-289 KAVNKYASENN
+289 KAVNKYATENN

-369 VERALNSR
+369 IERALNSR
-377 KAREAAKKAKDKIRG
+377 KAREAAKKAKEKIRG
-392 VSKKSNSLFIDM
+392 VSKKNSSLFIDM

-423 LYVCL
+423 LY
-428 KGDTKV
+428 
-434 RLLDGTN
+434 
-441 EEIQNLVNKN
+441 I
-451 DIWIY
+451 
-456 SSNKNGSMIP
+456 
-466 VKMKNA
+466 
-472 FATKKV
+472 
-478 YQTLKIT
+478 
-485 FDDGSSVECT
+485 
-495 PEHKFLDRET
+495 
-505 HEWVEAKDLSIYQ
+505 
-518 SLVSIKSKIIDN
+518 
-530 RESIFIP
+530 
-537 NGLDYSGEVNDLKF
+537 
-551 YKGRW
+551 
-556 EATHRRVAE
+556 
-565 LCGISIHDNK
+565 
-575 LRDIHHKNL
+575 
-584 NRLDNRPENLESLT
+584 
-598 KGDHLAKHNRINH
+598 
-611 DSGRMDYEKKNF
+611 
-623 TEESRWRMQNG
+623 
-634 SKFRTKE
+634 
-641 GSIQYSKKIKEAW
+641 
-654 KNGCYG
+654 
-660 EHCTWSRYNTK
+660 
-671 ERFTEDGKDKTAIC
+671 
-685 RLLKYGKFILTK
+685 
-697 TDEINKET
+697 
-705 WNAYKKEYCDKYNL
+705 
-719 RFVLSFE
+719 
-726 TLVKYYNDLDQFKQ
+726 
-740 DAENYNL
+740 
-747 EVISI
+747 
-752 EEKQYDVPVQMYCLN
+752 
-767 VDNDFHA
+767 
-774 FVLDN
+774 
-779 GLVTHN
+779 
-785 CEGNSASSSITAT
+785 CEGLSAASSITAT

-827 QEIAD
+827 QEVAD

-901 FKVTF
+901 FKVTL
-906 PDNSYLLFANDKEFN
+906 PDNSYLLFSNDKEFN
-921 EWKENNKDLKYKV
+921 AWKEQNKDLKYKV

>member
-1 MSKKNN
+1 MTKKN
-7 LYDENSII
+7 LYTEESIV

-23 RRVPSTYLGSS
+23 RRVPSTYLGSAK
-34 RHNSNLIKEVVANA
+34 RNQNLIKEVFANA
-48 VDEFVIGHCD
+48 ADEHVIGHGD
-58 NIKIKIDTKKN
+58 NIKIIIDTKKN
-69 SYIVEDNGQ
+69 FYSVEDCGQ

-85 IDQDG
+85 IDQNG

-96 SFDTINTSGKTSEDG
+96 SFDTINTSGKTTEDG

-122 IGAKITNWLSISLH
+122 IGAKITNWLSTSLH
-136 VKTYRDNE
+136 VKTYRDGE
-144 YEEIWFKDGLFDK
+144 FEEIWFKDGLFDK
-157 REVGKEEHSSGTI
+157 RKVGKEDHASGTV
-170 VEWSPDPQFFKVN
+170 VEWSPDPKFFKDN
-183 APDIE
+183 TPDIE

-201 PELTIELN
+201 PKLTIELN
-209 YNGSDFI
+209 YNGSEFI
-216 YHTPEGLDAL
+216 YHTPDGLNAL
-226 MSKRVTNKELF
+226 MSKRVAGKELF
-237 SNRFIISRE
+237 SNRFIMERE

-269 VNLGHTDSGMHLSA
+269 VNLGHTDSGAHLSA

-289 KAVNKYASENN
+289 KAVNKYATENN

-316 GLNIIFN
+316 GLSIIFN

-356 TWLSNNPSEAAII
+356 TWLSNNPNEAAII

-423 LYVCL
+423 LYVC
-428 KGDTKV
+428 
-434 RLLDGTN
+434 
-441 EEIQNLVNKN
+441 
-451 DIWIY
+451 
-456 SSNKNGSMIP
+456 
-466 VKMKNA
+466 
-472 FATKKV
+472 
-478 YQTLKIT
+478 
-485 FDDGSSVECT
+485 
-495 PEHKFLDRET
+495 
-505 HEWVEAKDLSIYQ
+505 
-518 SLVSIKSKIIDN
+518 
-530 RESIFIP
+530 
-537 NGLDYSGEVNDLKF
+537 
-551 YKGRW
+551 
-556 EATHRRVAE
+556 
-565 LCGISIHDNK
+565 
-575 LRDIHHKNL
+575 
-584 NRLDNRPENLESLT
+584 
-598 KGDHLAKHNRINH
+598 
-611 DSGRMDYEKKNF
+611 
-623 TEESRWRMQNG
+623 
-634 SKFRTKE
+634 
-641 GSIQYSKKIKEAW
+641 
-654 KNGCYG
+654 
-660 EHCTWSRYNTK
+660 
-671 ERFTEDGKDKTAIC
+671 
-685 RLLKYGKFILTK
+685 
-697 TDEINKET
+697 
-705 WNAYKKEYCDKYNL
+705 
-719 RFVLSFE
+719 
-726 TLVKYYNDLDQFKQ
+726 
-740 DAENYNL
+740 
-747 EVISI
+747 
-752 EEKQYDVPVQMYCLN
+752 
-767 VDNDFHA
+767 
-774 FVLDN
+774 
-779 GLVTHN
+779 
-785 CEGNSASSSITAT
+785 EGNSAASSITAT
-798 RDASKIAVLPIRGK
+798 RDASKIGVLPIRGK

-852 KKLRYNK
+852 KKLRYSK

-901 FKVTF
+901 FKVTL
-906 PDNSYLLFANDKEFN
+906 PDNSYLLFSNDKEFN

-963 TTEDYEEFEKYLNIF
+963 TTEDYEEFEKYLDIF

>member
-1 MSKKNN
+1 MTKKN
-7 LYDENSII
+7 LYTEESIV

-23 RRVPSTYLGSS
+23 RRVPSTYLGSAK
-34 RHNSNLIKEVVANA
+34 RNQNLIKEVFANA
-48 VDEFVIGHCD
+48 ADEHVIGHGD
-58 NIKIKIDTKKN
+58 NIKIVIDTKKN
-69 SYIVEDNGQ
+69 FYSVEDCGQ

-85 IDQDG
+85 IDQNG

-96 SFDTINTSGKTSEDG
+96 SFDTINTSGKTTEDG

-122 IGAKITNWLSISLH
+122 IGAKITNWLSTSLH
-136 VKTYRDNE
+136 VKTYRDGE
-144 YEEIWFKDGLFDK
+144 FEEIWFKDGLFDK
-157 REVGKEEHSSGTI
+157 RKVGKEDHASGTV
-170 VEWSPDPQFFKVN
+170 VEWSPDPKFFKDN
-183 APDIE
+183 TPDIE

-201 PELTIELN
+201 PKLTIELN
-209 YNGSDFI
+209 YNGSEFI
-216 YHTPEGLDAL
+216 YHTPDGLNAL
-226 MSKRVTNKELF
+226 MSKRVAGKELF
-237 SNRFIISRE
+237 SNRFIIERE

-269 VNLGHTDSGMHLSA
+269 VNLGHTDSGAHLSA

-369 VERALNSR
+369 IERALNSR
-377 KAREAAKKAKDKIRG
+377 KAREAAKKAKEKIRG
-392 VSKKSNSLFIDM
+392 VSKKNSSLFIDM

-423 LYVCL
+423 LYVC
-428 KGDTKV
+428 
-434 RLLDGTN
+434 
-441 EEIQNLVNKN
+441 
-451 DIWIY
+451 
-456 SSNKNGSMIP
+456 
-466 VKMKNA
+466 
-472 FATKKV
+472 
-478 YQTLKIT
+478 
-485 FDDGSSVECT
+485 
-495 PEHKFLDRET
+495 
-505 HEWVEAKDLSIYQ
+505 
-518 SLVSIKSKIIDN
+518 
-530 RESIFIP
+530 
-537 NGLDYSGEVNDLKF
+537 
-551 YKGRW
+551 
-556 EATHRRVAE
+556 
-565 LCGISIHDNK
+565 
-575 LRDIHHKNL
+575 
-584 NRLDNRPENLESLT
+584 
-598 KGDHLAKHNRINH
+598 
-611 DSGRMDYEKKNF
+611 
-623 TEESRWRMQNG
+623 
-634 SKFRTKE
+634 E
-641 GSIQYSKKIKEAW
+641 GA
-654 KNGCYG
+654 
-660 EHCTWSRYNTK
+660 
-671 ERFTEDGKDKTAIC
+671 
-685 RLLKYGKFILTK
+685 
-697 TDEINKET
+697 
-705 WNAYKKEYCDKYNL
+705 
-719 RFVLSFE
+719 
-726 TLVKYYNDLDQFKQ
+726 
-740 DAENYNL
+740 
-747 EVISI
+747 
-752 EEKQYDVPVQMYCLN
+752 
-767 VDNDFHA
+767 
-774 FVLDN
+774 
-779 GLVTHN
+779 
-785 CEGNSASSSITAT
+785 SAASSITAT

-901 FKVTF
+901 FKVTL
-906 PDNSYLLFANDKEFN
+906 PDNSYLLFSNDKEFN
-921 EWKENNKDLKYKV
+921 AWKEQNKDLKYKV

-1000 N
+1000 D

>member
-15 SESPREFT
+15 SESPRTFT
-23 RRVPSTYLGSS
+23 RRVPSTYVGST
-34 RHNSNLIKEVVANA
+34 RRNQNLIKEVFANA
-48 VDEFVIGHCD
+48 VDEHVIGHGD
-58 NIKIKIDTKKN
+58 KIKVVINTKDN
-69 SYIVEDNGQ
+69 FYSVEDYGQ

-85 IDQDG
+85 IDQNG

-96 SFDTINTSGKTSEDG
+96 SFDTINTSGKTTEDG
-111 VYQGTALGLNG
+111 VYQGSALGLNG
-122 IGAKITNWLSISLH
+122 VGAKIANWLSLSLH
-136 VKTYRDNE
+136 VKTYRDGE
-144 YEEIWFKDGLFDK
+144 FEEIWFKDGLFDK
-157 REVGKEEHSSGTI
+157 RKVGKEEHASGTI
-170 VEWSPDPQFFKVN
+170 VEWSPDPKFFKN
-183 APDIE
+183 NTPDIE

-201 PELTIELN
+201 PKLMIELN
-209 YNGSDFI
+209 YNGSEFI
-216 YHTPEGLDAL
+216 YHTPDGLNAL
-226 MSKRVTNKELF
+226 MSKRVAGKELF
-237 SNRFIISRE
+237 SNRFIIERG

-269 VNLGHTDSGMHLSA
+269 VNLGHTDSGAHLSA

-289 KAVNKYASENN
+289 KAINKYATENN

-369 VERALNSR
+369 IERALNSR
-377 KAREAAKKAKDKIRG
+377 KAREAAKKAKEKIRG
-392 VSKKSNSLFIDM
+392 VSKKNNSLFIDM

-423 LYVCL
+423 LY
-428 KGDTKV
+428 
-434 RLLDGTN
+434 
-441 EEIQNLVNKN
+441 I
-451 DIWIY
+451 
-456 SSNKNGSMIP
+456 
-466 VKMKNA
+466 
-472 FATKKV
+472 
-478 YQTLKIT
+478 
-485 FDDGSSVECT
+485 
-495 PEHKFLDRET
+495 
-505 HEWVEAKDLSIYQ
+505 
-518 SLVSIKSKIIDN
+518 
-530 RESIFIP
+530 
-537 NGLDYSGEVNDLKF
+537 
-551 YKGRW
+551 
-556 EATHRRVAE
+556 
-565 LCGISIHDNK
+565 
-575 LRDIHHKNL
+575 
-584 NRLDNRPENLESLT
+584 
-598 KGDHLAKHNRINH
+598 
-611 DSGRMDYEKKNF
+611 
-623 TEESRWRMQNG
+623 
-634 SKFRTKE
+634 
-641 GSIQYSKKIKEAW
+641 
-654 KNGCYG
+654 
-660 EHCTWSRYNTK
+660 
-671 ERFTEDGKDKTAIC
+671 
-685 RLLKYGKFILTK
+685 
-697 TDEINKET
+697 
-705 WNAYKKEYCDKYNL
+705 
-719 RFVLSFE
+719 
-726 TLVKYYNDLDQFKQ
+726 
-740 DAENYNL
+740 
-747 EVISI
+747 
-752 EEKQYDVPVQMYCLN
+752 
-767 VDNDFHA
+767 
-774 FVLDN
+774 
-779 GLVTHN
+779 
-785 CEGNSASSSITAT
+785 CEGLSAASSITAT

-827 QEIAD
+827 QEVAD

-901 FKVTF
+901 FKVTL
-906 PDNSYLLFANDKEFN
+906 PDNSYLLFSNDKEFN
-921 EWKENNKDLKYKV
+921 EWKEQNKDLKYKV

-942 MTAEETFEQLVN
+942 MTTEETFEQLVN

-978 EGADVTA
+978 EGADVIA

>member
-1 MSKKNN
+1 MTKKN
-7 LYDENSII
+7 LYTEESIV

-23 RRVPSTYLGSS
+23 RRVPSTYLGSAKQ
-34 RHNSNLIKEVVANA
+34 NQNLIKEVFANA
-48 VDEFVIGHCD
+48 ADEYVIGHGD
-58 NIKIKIDTKKN
+58 NIKIIIDTKKN
-69 SYIVEDNGQ
+69 FYSVEDCGQ

-85 IDQDG
+85 IDQNG

-96 SFDTINTSGKTSEDG
+96 SFDTINTSGKTTEDG

-122 IGAKITNWLSISLH
+122 IGAKITNWLSTSLH
-136 VKTYRDNE
+136 VKTYRDGE
-144 YEEIWFKDGLFDK
+144 FEEIWFKDGLFDK
-157 REVGKEEHSSGTI
+157 RKVGKEDHVSGTI
-170 VEWSPDPQFFKVN
+170 VEWSPDPKFFKN
-183 APDIE
+183 NTPDIE

-201 PELTIELN
+201 PNLTIELD
-209 YNGSDFI
+209 YNGSEFI
-216 YHTPEGLDAL
+216 YHTPDGLDAL
-226 MSKRVTNKELF
+226 MSKRVAGKELF
-237 SNRFIISRE
+237 SNRFVIERE

-269 VNLGHTDSGMHLSA
+269 VNLGHTDSGAHLSA

-289 KAVNKYASENN
+289 KAVNKYATENN

-369 VERALNSR
+369 IERALNSR
-377 KAREAAKKAKDKIRG
+377 KAREAAKKAKEKIRG
-392 VSKKSNSLFIDM
+392 VSKKNNSLFIDM

-423 LYVCL
+423 LYVC
-428 KGDTKV
+428 
-434 RLLDGTN
+434 
-441 EEIQNLVNKN
+441 
-451 DIWIY
+451 
-456 SSNKNGSMIP
+456 
-466 VKMKNA
+466 
-472 FATKKV
+472 
-478 YQTLKIT
+478 
-485 FDDGSSVECT
+485 
-495 PEHKFLDRET
+495 
-505 HEWVEAKDLSIYQ
+505 
-518 SLVSIKSKIIDN
+518 
-530 RESIFIP
+530 
-537 NGLDYSGEVNDLKF
+537 
-551 YKGRW
+551 
-556 EATHRRVAE
+556 
-565 LCGISIHDNK
+565 
-575 LRDIHHKNL
+575 
-584 NRLDNRPENLESLT
+584 
-598 KGDHLAKHNRINH
+598 
-611 DSGRMDYEKKNF
+611 
-623 TEESRWRMQNG
+623 
-634 SKFRTKE
+634 
-641 GSIQYSKKIKEAW
+641 
-654 KNGCYG
+654 
-660 EHCTWSRYNTK
+660 
-671 ERFTEDGKDKTAIC
+671 
-685 RLLKYGKFILTK
+685 
-697 TDEINKET
+697 
-705 WNAYKKEYCDKYNL
+705 
-719 RFVLSFE
+719 
-726 TLVKYYNDLDQFKQ
+726 
-740 DAENYNL
+740 
-747 EVISI
+747 
-752 EEKQYDVPVQMYCLN
+752 
-767 VDNDFHA
+767 
-774 FVLDN
+774 
-779 GLVTHN
+779 
-785 CEGNSASSSITAT
+785 EGNSAASSITAT

-892 HIYKVYGAL
+892 HIHKVYGAL
-901 FKVTF
+901 FKVTL
-906 PDNSYLLFANDKEFN
+906 PDNSYLLFSNDKEFN
-921 EWKENNKDLKYKV
+921 EWKEQIKDLKYKV

>member
-1 MSKKNN
+1 MTKKN
-7 LYDENSII
+7 LYTEESIV

-23 RRVPSTYLGSS
+23 RRVPSTYLGSAK
-34 RHNSNLIKEVVANA
+34 RNQNLIKEVFANA
-48 VDEFVIGHCD
+48 ADEHVIGHGD
-58 NIKIKIDTKKN
+58 NIKIVIDTKKN
-69 SYIVEDNGQ
+69 FYSVEDCGQ

-85 IDQDG
+85 IDQNG

-96 SFDTINTSGKTSEDG
+96 SFDTINTSGKTTEDG

-122 IGAKITNWLSISLH
+122 IGAKITNWLSTSLH
-136 VKTYRDNE
+136 VKTYRDGE
-144 YEEIWFKDGLFDK
+144 FEEIWFKDGLFDK
-157 REVGKEEHSSGTI
+157 RKVGKEDHASGTV
-170 VEWSPDPQFFKVN
+170 VEWSPDPKFFKDN
-183 APDIE
+183 TPDIE

-201 PELTIELN
+201 PKLTIELN
-209 YNGSDFI
+209 YNGSEFI
-216 YHTPEGLDAL
+216 YHTPDGLNAL
-226 MSKRVTNKELF
+226 MSKRVAGKELF
-237 SNRFIISRE
+237 SNRFIIERE
-246 LGKDKLNICL
+246 LGKDELNICL

-269 VNLGHTDSGMHLSA
+269 VNLGHTDSGAHLSA

-369 VERALNSR
+369 IERALNSR
-377 KAREAAKKAKDKIRG
+377 KAREAAKKAKEKIRG
-392 VSKKSNSLFIDM
+392 VSKKNSSLFIDM

-423 LYVCL
+423 LYVC
-428 KGDTKV
+428 
-434 RLLDGTN
+434 
-441 EEIQNLVNKN
+441 
-451 DIWIY
+451 
-456 SSNKNGSMIP
+456 
-466 VKMKNA
+466 
-472 FATKKV
+472 
-478 YQTLKIT
+478 
-485 FDDGSSVECT
+485 
-495 PEHKFLDRET
+495 
-505 HEWVEAKDLSIYQ
+505 
-518 SLVSIKSKIIDN
+518 
-530 RESIFIP
+530 
-537 NGLDYSGEVNDLKF
+537 
-551 YKGRW
+551 
-556 EATHRRVAE
+556 
-565 LCGISIHDNK
+565 
-575 LRDIHHKNL
+575 
-584 NRLDNRPENLESLT
+584 
-598 KGDHLAKHNRINH
+598 
-611 DSGRMDYEKKNF
+611 
-623 TEESRWRMQNG
+623 
-634 SKFRTKE
+634 E
-641 GSIQYSKKIKEAW
+641 GA
-654 KNGCYG
+654 
-660 EHCTWSRYNTK
+660 
-671 ERFTEDGKDKTAIC
+671 
-685 RLLKYGKFILTK
+685 
-697 TDEINKET
+697 
-705 WNAYKKEYCDKYNL
+705 
-719 RFVLSFE
+719 
-726 TLVKYYNDLDQFKQ
+726 
-740 DAENYNL
+740 
-747 EVISI
+747 
-752 EEKQYDVPVQMYCLN
+752 
-767 VDNDFHA
+767 
-774 FVLDN
+774 
-779 GLVTHN
+779 
-785 CEGNSASSSITAT
+785 SAASSITAT

-901 FKVTF
+901 FKVTL
-906 PDNSYLLFANDKEFN
+906 PDNSYLLFSNDKEFN
-921 EWKENNKDLKYKV
+921 AWKEQNKDLKYKV

-985 RKEYLEKYYEERESN
+985 RKEYLEKYYEERESTD
-1000 N
+1000 